1 MIFKD
6 EYDLSLLPK
15 IMFMTSISCVSLL
28 AVCLMFIDKASLPL
42 FLEPYAINGIFLR
55 HILLMFCL
63 LFYVLRLAVTVF
75 VFLKRKMLWIEM
87 LLVTTLMSF
96 VLFSFAKVGGNSS
109 QPIGIMDYIG
119 IMLYFFGSWINTK
132 SEYTRYIW
140 KKNNANQGKL
150 YTGGLFKY
158 SMHINYFGD
167 VLLFTGF
174 ALITQSFSLLI
185 IPLVMA
191 LNFIFYIIPTLDK
204 YLEKKYGDDFIE
216 YARKTKRLIPGL
228 Y

>member
-1 MIFKD
+1 LIFKD
-6 EYDLSLLPK
+6 EYDVSLLPK
-15 IMFMTSISCVSLL
+15 IIFITAISCVSLL
-28 AVCLMFIDKASLPL
+28 VGSLMFIDKTSLPL
-42 FLEPYAINGIFLR
+42 FIEPYAIDGIFVR

-75 VFLKRKMLWIEM
+75 VFLKRKMVWIEM
-87 LLVTTLMSF
+87 FLVTVLMSF
-96 VLFSFAKVGGNSS
+96 ALFSIAKVGGNSS
-109 QPIGIMDYIG
+109 QPIGAIDYIG
-119 IMLYFFGSWINTK
+119 ILLYLFGSWINTK

-140 KKNNANQGKL
+140 KRNDANIGKL

-174 ALITQSFSLLI
+174 VLITQSFTLLI

-204 YLEKKYGDDFIE
+204 YLGKKYGDEFIE
-216 YARKTKRLIPGL
+216 YAKKTKKLIPGL